1 MDDEPLMPGGR
12 IASRPLHF
20 IWLVDCS
27 GSMAYEGKIQAL
39 NHAVREA
46 IPHMVEAAAS
56 QPQAEVLVRVIAFSE
71 GARWITAEPLPI
83 ERFEWTDLDAG
94 GTTDLGFALEMV
106 AGVLR
111 VPPMSERA
119 LPPVLVLISDGQP
132 TDDFDRGMAALLDEP
147 WGARSMRISIA
158 IGRDADEAVLRSFM
172 SDPERGP
179 VLASNPEQLM
189 RSVRWASTLIGP
201 ISRPQRA
208 GAPDTTFPGEPE
220 PSIGDV
226 TW

>member
-1 MDDEPLMPGGR
+1 
-12 IASRPLHF
+12 
-20 IWLVDCS
+20 
-27 GSMAYEGKIQAL
+27 MAYEGKIQAL

-56 QPQAEVLVRVIAFSE
+56 QPQAEVLVRVISFSE
-71 GARWITAEPLPI
+71 GARWVTPKPEPI
-83 ERFEWTDLDAG
+83 ERFAWSDLAAG
-94 GTTDLGFALEMV
+94 GTTDLGLALGMV
-106 AGVLR
+106 AQTLR
-111 VPPMSERA
+111 VPPMTERA

-132 TDDFDRGMAALLDEP
+132 TDDFERGLAALLTEP

-158 IGRDADEAVLRSFM
+158 IGRDADEGVLRSFM
-172 SDPERGP
+172 SDPEQGP

-208 GAPDTTFPGEPE
+208 GTAAGDAPYPREPE